1 MQNKGQEATGRLE
14 SLMSN
19 ELGEKKVTDI
29 FIDLQSFIISLIQ
42 YVQYAA
48 TEKKK
53 NIQVL
58 THAINLFLKVAVDFY

>member
-1 MQNKGQEATGRLE
+1 MQNQGQEATGRLE
-14 SLMSN
+14 SSMSN

-42 YVQYAA
+42 YVRYAA

-53 NIQVL
+53 IQVL
-58 THAINLFLKVAVDFY
+58 THVINLFLKVAVDFY